1 MRKAVTQMRF
11 ASAVCKRLLT
21 WGYITWIFVLTK
33 GMKEG
38 DPIAIAH
45 KDITRYFKTIPEA
58 SRLVITAGA
67 LARGGEIFV

>member
-33 GMKEG
+33 AMAKGG
-38 DPIAIAH
+38 PITITH
-45 KDITRYFKTIPEA
+45 KDITRYFMTIPEA
-58 SRLVITAGA
+58 ARLVITAGA
-67 LARGGEIFV
+67 MAKGGEIFV